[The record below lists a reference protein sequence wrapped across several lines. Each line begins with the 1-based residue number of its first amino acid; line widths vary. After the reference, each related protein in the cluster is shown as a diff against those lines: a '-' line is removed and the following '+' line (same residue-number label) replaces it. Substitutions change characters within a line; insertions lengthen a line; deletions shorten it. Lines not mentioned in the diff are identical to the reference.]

1 MKNLDSNKSIMVGL
15 TQVSSGLNS
24 LFYRHL
30 VEESLK
36 EDLGRG
42 GDITTEA
49 IVDPDAIAEAVIAS
63 RSEGVIAGLS
73 VALFGFFLLDSRM
86 EVNILKRDGEK
97 VYPGDTLLH
106 LKGNARALLTAERT
120 GLNLLGRMSGI
131 ATATRQL
138 SDLISHTKAKVVD
151 TRKTTPGLRALEK
164 YSVRM
169 GGGQNH
175 RMGLDDM
182 ILIKDNH
189 IAYAKSISDAVEK
202 ARARVGHTVKI
213 EVEVDTLVQLEEVMK
228 TDADIVM
235 LDNMNIETLKAA
247 VKMVGG
253 RKIVE
258 ASGGVDA
265 RTIVGIA
272 ETGVDLISVG
282 ALTHSVINLDVGL
295 DFIS

>member
-1 MKNLDSNKSIMVGL
+1 MVGL

-213 EVEVDTLVQLEEVMK
+213 EVEVDTLVQLEEVLK
-228 TDADIVM
+228 TDANIVM

>member
-1 MKNLDSNKSIMVGL
+1 MVGL

-228 TDADIVM
+228 TDANIVM

>member
-1 MKNLDSNKSIMVGL
+1 MVGL

-213 EVEVDTLVQLEEVMK
+213 EVEVDTLVQLEEVLK
-228 TDADIVM
+228 TDANIVM
-235 LDNMNIETLKAA
+235 LGNMNIETLKAA